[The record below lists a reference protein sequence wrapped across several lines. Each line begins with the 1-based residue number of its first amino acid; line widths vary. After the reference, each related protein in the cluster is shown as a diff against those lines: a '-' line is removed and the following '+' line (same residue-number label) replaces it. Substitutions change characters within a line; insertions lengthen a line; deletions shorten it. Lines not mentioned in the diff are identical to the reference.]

1 MIRKK
6 VQGMVTAGEIRGDNE
21 ETSSREEN
29 RGFETP
35 GRENFSPREGVLEAL
50 SDMAESEDVPNGG
63 PEGRESAE
71 KLGFVATPVEKPC
84 ARIKKRRRRVLRLSD
99 DEDEDDDL
107 GVAVMGV
114 NMQEP
119 KSSDMEPVGVENE
132 RIILDKGGFGSEI
145 KSEDELKVKRD
156 GGIVTSSQPDAA
168 EKIPSPPTPVV
179 GDVRDN
185 VVVAAV
191 AKAQEKKDLLPSRD
205 KEAASVHGSD
215 DESAQFELERKK
227 RRRLND
233 DLAQSKKGVNAV
245 WMKRAAD
252 SKIDRQ
258 SVLLLDRKPVHK
270 MARDTAS
277 GSSKMDEVYS
287 RKTVGN
293 SAKIYTRSKF
303 DKGKVKSNADVLLPS
318 APVVEKSELRMANGA
333 AIEKLKQGIVL
344 KHNARSYSTKSGS
357 PIRYERKK
365 SQQRAASSAL
375 DDDVEIRSLLHEKKN
390 SGAALAMESGRKSLG
405 QNSFAKSE
413 SDGRQK
419 KNATFASPERD
430 SFSSP
435 LKRKKMSRSLP
446 PVINETPIP
455 KSSPS
460 LGRVTKTTLRIAR
473 SEERRQLRER
483 LKHYLLDAGWSID
496 LRPRKGKNY
505 DDNVY
510 ISPAGTSFWSLP
522 KAWDALKK
530 NGAKYDG
537 IQSSLR
543 AGGSPKAETS
553 KPADRGS
560 QGCADDG
567 NKLVKIVSTEDL
579 SLLKRKR
586 KKERND
592 QKGGV
597 MNKNKKAIK
606 AMKNERVFDKGG
618 KNKNVSI
625 DGRSREETEKIKVNG
640 LEVLGRKL
648 KGSEKKKIDGKLM
661 QRTKVADFEI
671 RKEHAN
677 GKLVQRSKVT
687 DTEMQK
693 EYGSGKL
700 IQRPRVV
707 DPDLHREQH
716 NGKLPKRL
724 KVTDP
729 ALQKEWDKKGHLK
742 IASSAQNMNFNSKTG
757 PRHLTKNLHGD
768 HGRKQRT
775 PKAASDMVQN
785 SSSKVVTDTVKSR
798 SSKAA
803 SDLVKSSSSK
813 AISDMG
819 KGISS
824 QGKKNKRRGGGCG
837 LLVRSSG
844 KGDTH
849 SGDEGVVS
857 AAKRTVLSWLI
868 DVGVVPENECLQY
881 WNKKGTRVMLEGWVS
896 REGVLCE
903 CCNCVIS
910 LSEFETHAGGTRR
923 QPFQNIYLQSG
934 KSLTQCQMEAWDT
947 QDESRKF
954 GKHVVEIDED
964 DQNDD
969 TCGLCGDG
977 GDLIC
982 CDKCPSTFHQ
992 DCLGLKSVPEGDWYC
1007 LNCTCGICKSVGYV
1021 SENPSSK
1028 STAVLFCE
1036 QCEHEYHKKCLH
1048 MRGIESGSSF
1058 ARNSS
1063 FCGQACEKV
1072 SAGLDCLL
1080 GVSNALEGGFSWSLL
1095 RRFDEEQQMSS
1106 TQGLSM
1112 PKMADCNAKLA
1123 VSHIVMD
1130 ECFVPI
1136 IDPRTN
1142 IDMVSHVVFSCWS
1155 NFNRL
1160 NYKGFY
1166 TVVLEKDD
1174 EFISVASIRIYGR
1187 RLAEMPLIGTR
1198 HHFRRQGM
1206 CRRLVNAIEQML
1218 ASLQVEKLV
1227 LPAIPDLLPT
1237 WTKAFGFKPLEDS
1250 DKQEIRNLN
1259 LMVFPG
1265 TDLLQKRL
1273 CKSEIPEDETT
1284 GGKECTHRQSVT
1296 CKEDVEHQTN
1306 FGVKGKI
1313 ISDNVLSISGGGE
1326 ISCTKIV
1333 EDCASEPAHTDR
1345 VEIDSDIKPGEC
1357 S

>member
-6 VQGMVTAGEIRGDNE
+6 VQGMVTAGEIRGDSE
-21 ETSSREEN
+21 ETLSREEN
-29 RGFETP
+29 QGFETV
-35 GRENFSPREGVLEAL
+35 GLENFSPREGVSEAL
-50 SDMAESEDVPNGG
+50 SDMAESEDVLNGG
-63 PEGRESAE
+63 PEGRGSAE
-71 KLGFVATPVEKPC
+71 KQGFVATLVEKPG

-107 GVAVMGV
+107 GVAVMGINV
-114 NMQEP
+114 QEP
-119 KSSDMEPVGVENE
+119 KSSDMERIGVESE
-132 RIILDKGGFGSEI
+132 TIFVDKSGFGSEI
-145 KSEDELKVKRD
+145 KSQDEVKVKLDER
-156 GGIVTSSQPDAA
+156 VATSSQVDAV
-168 EKIPSPPTPVV
+168 EKIPLPPTPVV

-185 VVVAAV
+185 VVEAAV
-191 AKAQEKKDLLPSRD
+191 VKAQEKKDLPPSRGN
-205 KEAASVHGSD
+205 EAAGVHDSD
-215 DESAQFELERKK
+215 DDSAQFELERKK

-233 DLAQSKKGVNAV
+233 ELTQSKKGVNAA
-245 WMKRAAD
+245 WIKRAAD

-258 SVLLLDRKPVHK
+258 SSLLLDKKSVHK
-270 MARDTAS
+270 MARDTTGEAS
-277 GSSKMDEVYS
+277 KKGEFYS
-287 RKTVGN
+287 RKTAGN
-293 SAKIYTRSKF
+293 SAKMYTRSKF
-303 DKGKVKSNADVLLPS
+303 DKERVKSNADGLLPS
-318 APVVEKSELRMANGA
+318 APVVEKSDTKTTNGA

-344 KHNARSYSTKSGS
+344 KHNARGYSTKSGS

-365 SQQRAASSAL
+365 SKHRPASSAL
-375 DDDVEIRSLLHEKKN
+375 DDNIEIRSLLHENKN
-390 SGAALAMESGRKSLG
+390 SSVALSMESGRKSLG
-405 QNSFAKSE
+405 QNSFGRSE
-413 SDGRQK
+413 SDGRQR
-419 KNATFASPERD
+419 NATFSSPERD
-430 SFSSP
+430 NLTPP
-435 LKRKKMSRSLP
+435 LKRKKMSKSLP

-455 KSSPS
+455 KPSPS
-460 LGRVTKTTLRIAR
+460 IGRVSKTTMRIQR

-483 LKHYLLDAGWSID
+483 LKHSLLDAGWSID

-510 ISPAGTSFWSLP
+510 ISPSGTSFWSLP
-522 KAWDALKK
+522 KAWDDMNK
-530 NGAKYDG
+530 NGEKYKG

-543 AGGSPKAETS
+543 TGARAEAETT
-553 KPADRGS
+553 KPADRCR
-560 QGCADDG
+560 QGCADGG
-567 NKLVKIVSTEDL
+567 NQLATMVSTEDL

-586 KKERND
+586 RKERDAQNSEA
-592 QKGGV
+592 
-597 MNKNKKAIK
+597 MNKNRKAVK
-606 AMKNERVFDKGG
+606 AMKNEKVFDKGG
-618 KNKNVSI
+618 KKRIVSV
-625 DGRSREETEKIKVNG
+625 DVKSREEKEKIKVNG
-640 LEVLGRKL
+640 VSVLGRKL
-648 KGSEKKKIDGKLM
+648 KGSEKNKIDGKLLH
-661 QRTKVADFEI
+661 RTKVANSEV

-677 GKLVQRSKVT
+677 GKLMHRPKVAE
-687 DTEMQK
+687 TEMQK
-693 EYGSGKL
+693 EYGSGKP
-700 IQRPRVV
+700 IQRSKVL
-707 DPDLHREQH
+707 DPDVQKEHH
-716 NGKLPKRL
+716 NRKLMQRP

-729 ALQKEWDKKGHLK
+729 ALHEEWDKKGHLK
-742 IASSAQNMNFNSKTG
+742 TPSPAQTMNFNSKTG
-757 PRHLTKNLHGD
+757 QRHFKKLHGD

-775 PKAASDMVQN
+775 PKAVADMVQN
-785 SSSKVVTDTVKSR
+785 SSSKVVTDMIKGR
-798 SSKAA
+798 SSKAV
-803 SDLVKSSSSK
+803 SDVVKSSSSK
-813 AISDMG
+813 AMVDMG
-819 KGISS
+819 KGSSS
-824 QGKKNKRRGGGCG
+824 QSKKNKRRGGGCG

-844 KGDTH
+844 KGDTQA
-849 SGDEGVVS
+849 GDEGVVS

-868 DVGVVPENECLQY
+868 DVGVVPEKECLQY
-881 WNKKGTRVMLEGWVS
+881 WNKKGTRIMLEGWVS
-896 REGVLCE
+896 REGVHCE
-903 CCNCVIS
+903 CCNSVIS
-910 LSEFETHAGGTRR
+910 VSEFETHAGGTRR
-923 QPFQNIYLQSG
+923 QPFENIYLQSG

-954 GKHVVEIDED
+954 GKHVVEVEED

-1007 LNCTCGICKSVGYV
+1007 LNCTCGICRSVGYV
-1021 SENPSSK
+1021 GENPSTS
-1028 STAVLFCE
+1028 VLFCE

-1048 MRGIESGSSF
+1048 MRGIESGISF
-1058 ARNSS
+1058 SKNPS
-1063 FCGQACEKV
+1063 FCGHACQKV
-1072 SAGLDCLL
+1072 SAGLDRLL
-1080 GVSNALEGGFSWSLL
+1080 GVSNALAGGFSWTLL
-1095 RRFDEEQQMSS
+1095 RRFDEDQQMHS

-1112 PKMADCNAKLA
+1112 AKMADCNAKLA
-1123 VSHIVMD
+1123 VAHIVMD

-1187 RLAEMPLIGTR
+1187 CLAEMPLIGTR

-1218 ASLQVEKLV
+1218 SSLKVEKLV

-1273 CKSEIPEDETT
+1273 CKREILKDEAT
-1284 GGKECTHRQSVT
+1284 GGKECTHRQTVN
-1296 CKEDVEHQTN
+1296 CKEDMEHQTD

-1313 ISDNVLSISGGGE
+1313 ISDNVLSVSGSGAISG
-1326 ISCTKIV
+1326 TKIV
-1333 EDCASEPAHTDR
+1333 EDSAIEPAHIGCMD
-1345 VEIDSDIKPGEC
+1345 IDSDIKPGEC